1 MAKLFRSLRATYLA
15 ADPRSLGLFRVGLAL
30 LLLADLAHRYQGLD
44 LWYTNAGLL
53 PNHTLLWRPPAEHM
67 FSLFF
72 LASSRGEAQLGF
84 ALCAI
89 VYLCFGLGYR
99 TRWAHAAALICR
111 VSLNSRLAVIE
122 NGGDMVINILCI
134 FTLALPLGR
143 RFSLDAWRAA
153 LRPSPLTA
161 ADDPNQPVHSLAMA
175 GLIIQ
180 FALIYFFNVFSKQG
194 NAWTQGEAVHFALHL
209 DKFVTPLGVWVREHA
224 PVEAL
229 RLMTWSVLV
238 TEWLGFAL
246 LITPVFKD
254 SARAIAIL
262 VMPLLH
268 LSFALGLDLGL
279 FSPAMI
285 AFYPLLITRAHW
297 DALARW
303 RGQPAPQPVARV
315 ARMHRA
321 RLIPELAV
329 AALIFAIATE
339 IVNDNTSVPPSWR
352 WSRTAFTRALIE
364 YPRLLQGWRMFA
376 PNPPQEDSMIYIDA
390 TTARGERVDPYNQ
403 MASRMAAPVADSV
416 PQRLGQSQFF
426 TMYSDRIAYPNFA
439 PYRQALHEW
448 LMAHPTRTG
457 QREDC
462 LLSYDAYLI
471 VDASPA
477 LGSQTPRP
485 IKRERFLYYRTPK
498 DDACQPIESKQDP
511 RVASADSSH

>member
-15 ADPRSLGLFRVGLAL
+15 ADPRSLALFRIGFAL
-30 LLLADLAHRYQGLD
+30 LLLVDLAHRYRGLD

-72 LASSRGEAQLGF
+72 LASSRAEVQLGF
-84 ALCAI
+84 ALCAA

-111 VSLNSRLAVIE
+111 VSLNSRIAVLE
-122 NGGDMVINILCI
+122 NGGDMVMNILCI
-134 FTLALPLGR
+134 FTLALPLGQ
-143 RFSLDAWRAA
+143 RFSIDAFRSS

-161 ADDPNQPVHSLAMA
+161 ALDPNRPVHSLAMA
-175 GLIIQ
+175 ALIIQ
-180 FALIYFFNVFSKQG
+180 FALIYFFNVVSKQG
-194 NAWTQGEAVHFALHL
+194 NAWSDGEAVHYALHL
-209 DKFVTPLGVWVREHA
+209 DKFVTPLGVWMRENT
-224 PVEAL
+224 PPEAL
-229 RLMTWSVLV
+229 RWMTRSVLA

-254 SARAIAIL
+254 LARAIAIL
-262 VMPLLH
+262 VMPALH

-285 AFYPLLITRAHW
+285 SFYPLLLTRAHW

-303 RGQPAPQPVARV
+303 RGRHVEQPAAHVTRV
-315 ARMHRA
+315 RPA
-321 RLIPELAV
+321 RLLPELAV
-329 AALIFAIATE
+329 AALIFAVATE

-352 WSRTAFTRALIE
+352 WARTTWTNALIQ

-403 MASRMAAPVADSV
+403 LASRMAAPVADIV
-416 PQRLGQSQFF
+416 PQRLGQSQFA
-426 TMYSDRIAYPNFA
+426 TMYSDRIGYPNFA

-471 VDASPA
+471 VDASPT

-485 IKRERFLYYRTPK
+485 IKRERFLYYRAAK
-498 DDACQPIESKQDP
+498 DDACQALKSQQDP
-511 RVASADSSH
+511 RVASSGSP

>member
-1 MAKLFRSLRATYLA
+1 LAKLFRSLRATYLA
-15 ADPRSLGLFRVGLAL
+15 ADPRSLALFRVGFAL

-44 LWYTNAGLL
+44 LWYTNSGLL

-72 LASSRGEAQLGF
+72 LASSRAEAQLGF
-84 ALCAI
+84 AVCAL
-89 VYLCFGLGYR
+89 VYVCFGLGYR
-99 TRWAHAAALICR
+99 TRWSHAAALICR
-111 VSLNSRLAVIE
+111 VSLNSRLAVLE
-122 NGGDMVINILCI
+122 NGGDMVMNILCI
-134 FTLALPLGR
+134 FTLALPLGQ
-143 RFSLDAWRAA
+143 RFSIDAWRAS

-161 ADDPNQPVHSLAMA
+161 ADDPNRPVHSLAMA

-180 FALIYFFNVFSKQG
+180 FALIYFFNVLSKQG
-194 NAWTQGEAVHFALHL
+194 DAWSNGEAVHYALHL
-209 DKFVTPLGVWVREHA
+209 DKFVTPLGVWMRESS
-224 PVEAL
+224 PPQAL
-229 RLMTWSVLV
+229 RLMTRSVLV

-254 SARAIAIL
+254 IARAIAIL
-262 VMPLLH
+262 VMPALH

-297 DALARW
+297 DLLALRL
-303 RGQPAPQPVARV
+303 GQHVEQPAPQVT
-315 ARMHRA
+315 RM
-321 RLIPELAV
+321 RLTRLLPELAV

-339 IVNDNTSVPPSWR
+339 IVNDNTSVPEHWR
-352 WSRTAFTRALIE
+352 WPRTTWTRAVIE

-376 PNPPQEDSMIYIDA
+376 PNAPQEDSMIYIDA
-390 TTARGERVDPYNQ
+390 TTARGERIDPYNQ
-403 MASRMAAPVADSV
+403 AASRIANPVADLV
-416 PQRLGQSQFF
+416 PQQLDQSQFF
-426 TMYSDRIAYPNFA
+426 TMYSDRIAYPSFA

-448 LMAHPTRTG
+448 LLAHPTRTG

-477 LGSQTPRP
+477 FGSQTPKP
-485 IKRERFLYYRTPK
+485 LKRERFLYYRTPK
-498 DDACQPIESKQDP
+498 EDPCQKLQPTQDQRIAQAP
-511 RVASADSSH
+511 SSP